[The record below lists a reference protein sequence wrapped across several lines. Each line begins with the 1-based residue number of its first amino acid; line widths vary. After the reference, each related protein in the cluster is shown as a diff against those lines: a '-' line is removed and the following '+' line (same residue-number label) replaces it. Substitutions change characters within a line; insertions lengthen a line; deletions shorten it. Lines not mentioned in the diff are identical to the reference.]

1 MKINKRKLL
10 GWIFVAI
17 VVVAIVCSLI
27 YLWHCKSPELARFV
41 GYIIGG
47 LLAVGQVIA
56 SNRRAT
62 AAEKTAE
69 SMEKGNVAERF
80 KNAIEHLG
88 NESSSVRLGG
98 VYALHHIAQEE
109 VNYSER
115 VFEILCAHIRGTTSD
130 KDKYEPRQIADTPL
144 VQPSIEIASIL
155 KLLFVA
161 DKGKEIYC
169 GFKAI
174 LENSNLER
182 ASLYR
187 AKLRNADLRAVNLKN
202 TWLNRADLTKAV
214 LFAADM
220 AGTKLRDAILIAA
233 NFEEADL
240 RDANLRDADLRDA
253 NLRGA
258 NLRGANLRGANL
270 RDANLR
276 GANLRGANLRGANLR
291 DANLRGADLRGANLC
306 DANLRV
312 ADLRGANLCDAK
324 FYMANCQNCNFLLA
338 ENLTAEQLLNV
349 RSLHGAKLSE
359 SIKKQIE
366 VAKPELFNPPTE
378 LT

>member
-240 RDANLRDADLRDA
+240 RDANLRAICAMLICA
-253 NLRGA
+253 VPIC
-258 NLRGANLRGANL
+258 
-270 RDANLR
+270 
-276 GANLRGANLRGANLR
+276 
-291 DANLRGADLRGANLC
+291 ANLC